1 MGSRRAG
8 AWLAERFREVG
19 LDDVRIDDVGNVFGV
34 HPGFGQRYV
43 ALSAHIDTVF
53 PANTPLNIR
62 QQGSRLYGPG
72 VSDNGAGVAAMLG
85 IASLLRAVRLR
96 HALPFVFIGNVGE
109 EGEGDLRGMRHI
121 FSTPRWKDSIAYSVV
136 LDGAGADT
144 IVAEALGSRRFEVIV
159 RGPGGH
165 SWSDF
170 GAPNP
175 IVILSRAVDT
185 FTATPVPTAPKTT
198 FNIGVIRGGTSVN
211 SIPESASM
219 KVDIRSTSM
228 AEMERLEQALRL
240 ALNRAVEDETMSA
253 EMRSAVQKRPSG
265 VNCEVVA
272 IGNRPAGELA
282 AGARILHVIRAVDAQ
297 LNNAAQVQRAS
308 TDANIPLSL
317 GLEADCHRRRRFGRR
332 GAYLAGMVRQQW
344 TRAGAEADSADDDGA
359 GGSGGGGMT
368 RRPETSGA
376 NALCKCARFFTSLKR
391 CAAQTLHAVV
401 ESHFSQRTREMGH
414 PAFLVVFIA
423 IVCGAQAP
431 APTSAPEKTDTRPRA
446 DAIYLHANVYT
457 GVPSNSPF
465 SSIQREEAMAVRGD
479 RIQAV
484 GKTADVLKL
493 KGPETQ
499 VIDLGGHFVMPGFN
513 DAHLHLADAGMQ
525 RLSVDLTGV
534 KTLDE
539 FRERGSR
546 PGWRRPSPTN
556 GFWAEDGTRP
566 SGQYRLCQAAGIID
580 QVSDGHPV
588 FLDRVDGHLALANTR
603 ALQLA
608 SITVASRDP
617 EGGKIDRDANG
628 QPTGILRETAKQAVR
643 AAIPQL
649 TRDERRRAIEVGTR
663 GPGRA
668 RRDLGAGLFAG
679 I

>member
-1 MGSRRAG
+1 MSPNPPRADMPDVAPTAQQDVARLAASPEVRSAFNWLRTQKPQLAQWQMEMARIAAPPFGESARG

-34 HPGFGQRYV
+34 HPGFGKRYV

-72 VSDNGAGVAAMLG
+72 VSDNGAGVTAMLA

-175 IVILSRAVDT
+175 IVILAKAIET
-185 FTATPVPTAPKTT
+185 FTATPVPSTPKTT

-228 AEMERLEQALRL
+228 TEMERLEQTLRL
-240 ALNRAVEDETMSA
+240 ALNRAVEDETMAA
-253 EMRSAVQKRPSG
+253 EMRSPVQKRPG

-282 AGARILHVIRAVDAQ
+282 MNARILHVIRAVDAQ

-317 GLEADCHRRRRFGRR
+317 GLEAIAIG
-332 GAYLAGMVRQQW
+332 G
-344 TRAGAEADSADDDGA
+344 
-359 GGSGGGGMT
+359 GGSGGGAHTLQEWFDSNG
-368 RRPETSGA
+368 RELG
-376 NALCKCARFFTSLKR
+376 LKR
-391 CAAQTLHAVV
+391 ILLTL
-401 ESHFSQRTREMGH
+401 
-414 PAFLVVFIA
+414 
-423 IVCGAQAP
+423 
-431 APTSAPEKTDTRPRA
+431 
-446 DAIYLHANVYT
+446 
-457 GVPSNSPF
+457 
-465 SSIQREEAMAVRGD
+465 
-479 RIQAV
+479 
-484 GKTADVLKL
+484 
-493 KGPETQ
+493 
-499 VIDLGGHFVMPGFN
+499 LG
-513 DAHLHLADAGMQ
+513 LA
-525 RLSVDLTGV
+525 
-534 KTLDE
+534 
-539 FRERGSR
+539 
-546 PGWRRPSPTN
+546 
-556 GFWAEDGTRP
+556 
-566 SGQYRLCQAAGIID
+566 
-580 QVSDGHPV
+580 
-588 FLDRVDGHLALANTR
+588 
-603 ALQLA
+603 
-608 SITVASRDP
+608 
-617 EGGKIDRDANG
+617 
-628 QPTGILRETAKQAVR
+628 
-643 AAIPQL
+643 
-649 TRDERRRAIEVGTR
+649 
-663 GPGRA
+663 
-668 RRDLGAGLFAG
+668 GAGE
-679 I
+679 